1 MIIDGNDPF
10 TEPSFNFSN
19 RLRRA
24 VWGAAYVLLFRY
36 SPRPLH
42 GWRSLLLR
50 SFGAKLGPHVHVYP
64 RARIWAPW
72 MLEIGSHVGIADGV
86 ILYNMA
92 HIRIGNHV
100 VISQG
105 AHLCAGS
112 HDIHSRNF
120 QLVAR
125 PIAVGDHAWVCAE
138 AFLAPGAIVPE
149 GAVVGA
155 RAVVSRPLEEQ
166 WAVYAG
172 MPARR
177 INSRTRRGA
186 E

>member
-1 MIIDGNDPF
+1 
-10 TEPSFNFSN
+10 
-19 RLRRA
+19 
-24 VWGAAYVLLFRY
+24 
-36 SPRPLH
+36 
-42 GWRSLLLR
+42 
-50 SFGAKLGPHVHVYP
+50 
-64 RARIWAPW
+64 

-92 HIRIGNHV
+92 NIKIGSYV

-120 QLVAR
+120 QLVTR
-125 PIAVGDHAWVCAE
+125 PITVGDHAWICAE
-138 AFLAPGAIVPE
+138 AFLMPGAVVPE

-177 INSRTRRGA
+177 INLRVRRGA

>member
-1 MIIDGNDPF
+1 
-10 TEPSFNFSN
+10 
-19 RLRRA
+19 
-24 VWGAAYVLLFRY
+24 
-36 SPRPLH
+36 
-42 GWRSLLLR
+42 
-50 SFGAKLGPHVHVYP
+50 
-64 RARIWAPW
+64 
-72 MLEIGSHVGIADGV
+72 MLEVGSHVGIADGA

-92 HIRIGNHV
+92 DIKIGNYV

-120 QLVAR
+120 QLVTQ
-125 PIAVGDHAWVCAE
+125 PITVADHAWVCAE
-138 AFLAPGAIVPE
+138 AFLAPGVTVPE
-149 GAVVGA
+149 GAVIGA

-177 INSRTRRGA
+177 INSRKRRGA